1 MGKKVRNIEKIVCLA
16 KLKATR
22 TRESVDKAIS
32 KLSLEGRIINF
43 NTVAKEANIS
53 KYWLYKETDI
63 RKRIELLRKQ
73 QYNHLSIRPVTK
85 KGSRSEEVLIKTLK
99 MRIKEVEEE
108 NTKLKNQIQKLYGE
122 LYNKE

>member
-1 MGKKVRNIEKIVCLA
+1 MGKKVRNTEKIVCLA
-16 KLKATR
+16 KLKTTQ

-43 NTVAKEANIS
+43 NTVAKEANVS
-53 KYWLYKETDI
+53 KSWLYKETDI
-63 RKRIELLRKQ
+63 RKRIESLRKQ
-73 QYNHLSIRPVTK
+73 QYNHLSTRPVTK
-85 KGSRSEEVLIKTLK
+85 KSSRSEEVLIKTLK
-99 MRIKEVEEE
+99 MRIKEVEGE